1 MSVAQKA
8 SAYCVKGEES
18 LLCRYC
24 TVAQGLFTIHQEHNS
39 IKMGVLWVVLP
50 TITSQDPTSED
61 NGAHPKLSVD
71 RHANVAVRM
80 EDNQNTR

>member
-1 MSVAQKA
+1 
-8 SAYCVKGEES
+8 
-18 LLCRYC
+18 
-24 TVAQGLFTIHQEHNS
+24 
-39 IKMGVLWVVLP
+39 MGMLWVVLP

-61 NGAHPKLSVD
+61 NGAHLKLSVD